1 MSGMLSLRSP
11 FDRLRVS
18 GKERIPLRQR
28 ALDADG
34 AGNGL
39 ARRAEGDHEAVAH
52 GLHLAAAVLLPLLPH
67 ELLVGTQ
74 DIPRGLI
81 TPTRGQASGANDVR
95 EQDGDGAL
103 GQLFGHGAP
112 YPWWPPVR

>member
-34 AGNGL
+34 AGHGL
-39 ARRAEGDHEAVAH
+39 ARGAEGDHEAVADC
-52 GLHLAAAVLLPLLPH
+52 LYFAAAVLLHLLPH
-67 ELLVGTQ
+67 ELLVGAQ
-74 DIPRGLI
+74 HIPRSLI
-81 TPTRGQASGANDVR
+81 TPTRGQAGGADDVR
-95 EQDGDGAL
+95 KQDDDGAF
-103 GQLFGHGAP
+103 GQLFGHSAP
-112 YPWWPPVR
+112 YLWW